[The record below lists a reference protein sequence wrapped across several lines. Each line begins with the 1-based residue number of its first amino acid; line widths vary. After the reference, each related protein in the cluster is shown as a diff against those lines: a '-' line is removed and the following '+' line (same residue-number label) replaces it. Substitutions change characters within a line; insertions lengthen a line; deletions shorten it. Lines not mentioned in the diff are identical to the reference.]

1 MMNDGPD
8 QEDLGKIFDSFYVFA
23 ETAKTGVL
31 DRRLILSITS
41 LLKGYYDNV
50 TENDLIEAWEI
61 CRSRLTNDSANFF
74 DKKKNAKAEEIADL
88 VILADAFRNLFWG

>member
-1 MMNDGPD
+1 MNDRPD
-8 QEDLGKIFDSFYVFA
+8 QEDLGKIFDSLYVFA

-31 DRRLILSITS
+31 DRRLISSITS

-61 CRSRLTNDSANFF
+61 CRSRLTNTSANFF
-74 DKKKNAKAEEIADL
+74 DKKENAKAEEIADL